1 MSKVYLAVGDDFEI
15 EDAEMEAGP
24 PRMAAGPPRMAA
36 PLIVVDAVDAPAGPK
51 RCSSCIR
58 EATLLKEH
66 INLKNFHLDL
76 ANQNIQK
83 TVLDS
88 FCSNLESIYCTFLYK
103 FTELV

>member
-24 PRMAAGPPRMAA
+24 PRMAAGPARMAA

-58 EATLLKEH
+58 EATTRKER
-66 INLKNFHLDL
+66 INLKKVTPPPCRTGPFSSGSGRSEFKKRFWILPGV
-76 ANQNIQK
+76 
-83 TVLDS
+83 T
-88 FCSNLESIYCTFLYK
+88 
-103 FTELV
+103 